1 MSTLKRTQ
9 AIPVGEAL
17 MSYFKQIRLNS
28 RLNERRVFEAWD
40 KVSGAAAYTSK
51 RFFRDGK
58 LYVTLNS
65 SAARTHLSM
74 QKAALLAHI
83 NSVLLDDPLYDAEHG
98 YVIELILK

>member
-17 MSYFKQIRLNS
+17 MRYFKQVKLIS
-28 RLNERRVFEAWD
+28 RLNERRIFEAWD
-40 KVSGAAAYTSK
+40 KVSGAAGYTSK
-51 RFFRDGK
+51 RYYRDGK

-74 QKAALLAHI
+74 QKAALLARI
-83 NSVLLDDPLYDAEHG
+83 NSTLQEDSLYDAG
-98 YVIELILK
+98 YGFVNELILK